1 MFIVQNATH
10 ADPGSHH
17 ETRDEALAAIE
28 ELLREGLAEPGEC
41 NVVELDQH
49 GDVVGEPF
57 GLSDADAATARGVA

>member
-1 MFIVQNATH
+1 MFIVQNAAH

-17 ETRDEALAAIE
+17 ETREDALAAIE
-28 ELLREGLAEPGEC
+28 QLLREGLAQPGEF

-57 GLSDADAATARGVA
+57 GLSETDSAAARGVA